1 MTAEI
6 ALMTHHPLTAEEHA
20 TPNHTALASLITRAR
35 TGDAAAFDELTEL
48 HQRRVLSL
56 AWRLLGNREDARDA
70 AQETFLRLYKHL
82 GKFDPARDFAG
93 WLYRI
98 VVNVCRDAQRK
109 RRTDHC
115 SLEAELAAGTL
126 PEPASGHDT
135 EGAALLAE
143 EQFLLACALATLT
156 EKERAALVLRDLEG
170 LPSDEVAEILGSSPA
185 TVRSQIS
192 SARAK
197 LRAFRARHHTP
208 RGPQ

>member
-6 ALMTHHPLTAEEHA
+6 ALMTQQSPPVEES
-20 TPNHTALASLITRAR
+20 TVLFALIVRAR
-35 TGDAAAFDELTEL
+35 GGDLAAFEQLIEL
-48 HQRRVLSL
+48 HERRVITL

-70 AQETFLRLYKHL
+70 AQEAFLRLYKHL

-98 VVNVCRDAQRK
+98 VVNVCRDQQRK
-109 RRTDHC
+109 RRTDHS

-126 PEPASGHDT
+126 LEPASRHNT
-135 EGAALLAE
+135 EEAALLAE
-143 EQFLLACALATLT
+143 EQALLARALATLT

-170 LPSDEVAEILGSSPA
+170 LPSDEVAAILGSSQS

-192 SARAK
+192 AARAK
-197 LRAFRARHHTP
+197 LRAFRANAQRP
-208 RGPQ
+208 RGPK